1 MLRPLNNILKFRK
14 ELHHLYSS
22 PGMFQVINPGRTR
35 WVVNVARIEEMRNSY
50 RVLVGTL
57 EGKIIPG

>member
-1 MLRPLNNILKFRK
+1 LRPLNNILKFHK

-22 PGMFQVINPGRTR
+22 PDMVQVINPRRMR
-35 WVVNVARIEEMRNSY
+35 WVGNVACIEEMRNSY

-57 EGKIIPG
+57 E